1 MPTTKVVLSGPL
13 FTGEAAAAAKAYT
26 DDINHEL
33 AEIARDWI
41 KLDTGRMTKSGSD
54 TGAASDAVKLSGGN
68 GAWTISGGISKGKYA
83 WPWLEGTSKRNQS
96 TGSRDTRR
104 SAAPGRGYGSRPCR
118 TPSSGL
124 SSTSRRW
131 AAVRYERASRQE

>member
-96 TGSRDTRR
+96 TGFKGYKTFSRTRAR
-104 SAAPGRGYGSRPCR
+104 IRKQALPYAQQRLEQYLAQMGGGE
-118 TPSSGL
+118 
-124 SSTSRRW
+124 
-131 AAVRYERASRQE
+131 V

>member
-1 MPTTKVVLSGPL
+1 MTTSKVILKGPL

-26 DDINHEL
+26 EDINHEL

-54 TGAASDAVKLSGGN
+54 TGAAADAVKLSGGN

-83 WPWLEGTSKRNQS
+83 WPWLEGTSKRNAS
-96 TGSRDTRR
+96 TGFPGYKTFSRTRAR
-104 SAAPGRGYGSRPCR
+104 IRKQALPYAQQRLEQYLAQMGGGE
-118 TPSSGL
+118 
-124 SSTSRRW
+124 
-131 AAVRYERASRQE
+131 V

>member
-1 MPTTKVVLSGPL
+1 MPTSKVVLKGPL
-13 FTGEAAAAAKAYT
+13 FDGGASAAAADFTA
-26 DDINHEL
+26 DINHEL

-41 KLDTGRMTKSGSD
+41 KLDTDRMTRSGSD

-96 TGSRDTRR
+96 TGFKGYKTFSRTRAR
-104 SAAPGRGYGSRPCR
+104 LRKQALPFAESRMKEY
-118 TPSSGL
+118 L
-124 SSTSRRW
+124 
-131 AAVRYERASRQE
+131 ERMGGGEV

>member
-13 FTGEAAAAAKAYT
+13 FTGGAAAAAKAYT

-54 TGAASDAVKLSGGN
+54 TGAASDAVKLTGGN
-68 GAWTISGGISKGKYA
+68 GAWTITGGISKGKYA

-96 TGSRDTRR
+96 TGFKGYKTFSRTRAR
-104 SAAPGRGYGSRPCR
+104 IRKQALPYAQQRLEQYLAQMGGGE
-118 TPSSGL
+118 
-124 SSTSRRW
+124 
-131 AAVRYERASRQE
+131 V